1 MNPDL
6 NQCLSEVFRNDL
18 KKPVNGNLRN
28 QFAFLLRPKKDKK
41 TDPFIVDDK
50 FNLGLDEI
58 A

>member
-18 KKPVNGNLRN
+18 KRPVDENLRN
-28 QFAFLLRPKKDKK
+28 QFAFLLRPKEDKK
-41 TDPFIVDDK
+41 TDPFIVDGK
-50 FNLGLDEI
+50 FHLGLDEI